1 MESDYK
7 RCVALLLTCALL
19 LLFWGV
25 LTIWVATGFSVAGIV
40 VSLVATIAIVS
51 AIGSTVMERSFA
63 DGELAFGTVDV
74 SSIPVGAYTVI
85 VRWPDHRASQP
96 LLITR

>member
-51 AIGSTVMERSFA
+51 AITMALWFLFRV
-63 DGELAFGTVDV
+63 L
-74 SSIPVGAYTVI
+74 YQC
-85 VRWPDHRASQP
+85 VRWVVDQF
-96 LLITR
+96 